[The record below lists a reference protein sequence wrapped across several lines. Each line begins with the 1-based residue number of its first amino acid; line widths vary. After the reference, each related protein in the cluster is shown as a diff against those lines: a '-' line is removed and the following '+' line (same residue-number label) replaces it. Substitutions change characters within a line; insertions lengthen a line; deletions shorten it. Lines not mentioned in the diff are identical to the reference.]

1 MISLDPGVRTFMTGY
16 DPSGVAVEWGK
27 NDIGRIYRLSH
38 ACDKLQS
45 KRDCRCYVTHSQE
58 DRHYNL
64 AKWLVKTITTRIS
77 HPRNVLLSPM

>member
-1 MISLDPGVRTFMTGY
+1 VISLDPGVRTFMTGY

-45 KRDCRCYVTHSQE
+45 KRDCIHGG
-58 DRHYNL
+58 
-64 AKWLVKTITTRIS
+64 KK
-77 HPRNVLLSPM
+77 